1 MTNFPYQKGALREY
15 FPIIELNVGYKKET
29 VKIQTLVDS
38 GATISVF
45 RPQVAQFLKLPIENG
60 KEIFL
65 GGVGG
70 RIKGYL
76 HNLELQIVNKVFV
89 APVVFS
95 YEYTVSISLLG
106 RDEVFKHFKILFD
119 EKNLKVVFE

>member
-1 MTNFPYQKGALREY
+1 MISFPYQKNALGEF
-15 FPIIELNVGYKKET
+15 FPIVELNVAYKREAI
-29 VKIQTLVDS
+29 KINTLVDS
-38 GATISVF
+38 GATISIF
-45 RPQVAQFLKLPIENG
+45 KTQVAQFLKLPIESG

-76 HNLELQIVNKVFV
+76 HNLELKVADKMLI

-95 YEYTVSISLLG
+95 YEYTVSLNLLG
-106 RDEVFKHFKILFD
+106 RSEVFKYFRITFD